1 MADSP
6 PPSTTDCDGRDR
18 RGRFAIGNRLSKGN
32 AAARKAAKCRA
43 KLFATVSTKDF
54 AAVVKQLVEK
64 AKAGES
70 WAVKLLFAYMIG
82 EPLPLDI
89 EERITA
95 LEVRYEQHR
104 KSRFTN

>member
-6 PPSTTDCDGRDR
+6 SPSTPDTDGRDR
-18 RGRFAIGNRLSKGN
+18 RGRFATGNRLSKGN
-32 AAARKAAKCRA
+32 VAARKAAQCRA
-43 KLFATVSTKDF
+43 KLFATVTTRDF
-54 AAVVKQLVEK
+54 AAVVKQLVEQ

-89 EERITA
+89 DARITA
-95 LEVRYEQHR
+95 LEDKYEHR
-104 KSRFTN
+104 ESRVVT